1 MSEADVADR
10 LAATG
15 LAFQNWHEKDRNYI
29 PVGLTAL
36 SIHFPDVPGRM
47 YSSVANDDPDIL
59 EKANVGWY
67 RTARDGN
74 LFESADPRF
83 LVGAKPT
90 TDARVWQWAVVRLTE
105 PWDIMG
111 AGGRTGTLG
120 VAWCRPGFAMLSL
133 DGEVIVRGDTWENEI
148 GTVRVRTPRHREFLD
163 FARTIAD
170 DPSEP
175 PAFRTEIKTW
185 LQTFE

>member
-1 MSEADVADR
+1 MADR
-10 LAATG
+10 LAVAG
-15 LAFQNWHEKDRNYI
+15 LVFQKWQENGRDYI

-59 EKANVGWY
+59 EKANAGWY
-67 RTARDGN
+67 RTARDGH
-74 LFESADPRF
+74 LFEPDDPRF

-90 TDARVWQWAVVRLTE
+90 ADSNVWQWAMVRLTE

-111 AGGRTGTLG
+111 AGGSTGTLG
-120 VAWCRPGFAMLSL
+120 AAWCRPAFAMLSL

-148 GTVRVRTPRHREFLD
+148 GTVRVHTPRHREFLE

-170 DPSEP
+170 DPGEP
-175 PAFRTEIKTW
+175 AGFRTEIQTW
-185 LQTFE
+185 LRTFEGR